1 MSDTQIFD
9 VPLELGLELVA
20 IVGSDFAYT
29 EGELVHDVIDKV
41 LSVGL
46 CIFTDLEC
54 PNAGSVINGSVLEAT
69 CLLALLSDKS
79 QELDIHLDMVTRN
92 LLVAALGVN
101 LTKARSAR

>member
-29 EGELVHDVIDKV
+29 EGELVDDVIDKV
-41 LSVGL
+41 LPVGL
-46 CIFTDLEC
+46 CIFIDLEC
-54 PNAGSVINGSVLEAT
+54 PNAGSVINGCILEAT